1 VSRVLVTGATGF
13 IGRGTLAPLVE
24 RGYEVHAVAR
34 GAGQQAP
41 GVQWH
46 AGDLLAA
53 GTAAEIIDAVRP
65 THLLHLAWEARPGIF
80 WNSPDNLA
88 WVEASLRLLRAFAEA
103 GGERAVLAGTCA
115 EYEWSD
121 EVHCTEG
128 VTPLRP
134 ATLYGAA
141 KHGLH
146 VVAERYA
153 EQAGISLAWGRV
165 FFVYG
170 PHEHPAR
177 LASSVASALVRGE
190 PAGTSAGT
198 QVRDFLYSEDLADA
212 FVALLA
218 SAVDGP
224 VNLAAGDPRPI
235 REVVEAL
242 AAAAG
247 APELLR
253 IGARPTNPAEPAAI
267 TAAVERL
274 RDEVGWAPPRTLEER
289 AADTVAWWR
298 QAGIAGRG

>member
-1 VSRVLVTGATGF
+1 MSRVLVTGATGF
-13 IGRGTLAPLVE
+13 IGRGTLAPLLE

-34 GAGQQAP
+34 GVAAP
-41 GVQWH
+41 GDGVTWH
-46 AGDLLAA
+46 AGDLLEA
-53 GTAAEIIDAVRP
+53 GTAAQVIDAVRP

-80 WNSPDNLA
+80 WSSPDNLA
-88 WVEASLRLLRAFAEA
+88 WVEGSLRLLRAFAEG

-121 EVHCTEG
+121 EVHCSEG

-153 EQAGISLAWGRV
+153 EQAGISLAWGRI

-177 LASSVASALVRGE
+177 LVSSVASALVRGE
-190 PAGTSAGT
+190 PAETSAGT

-218 SAVDGP
+218 SEVEGP
-224 VNLAAGDPRPI
+224 VNLASGDPRTI
-235 REVVEAL
+235 RAVVEAVG
-242 AAAAG
+242 AAAG
-247 APELLR
+247 APERLR

-267 TAAVERL
+267 TAAVDRL
-274 RDEVGWAPPRTLEER
+274 RDDVGWAPPRTLEER
-289 AADTVAWWR
+289 VADTVAWWR
-298 QAGIAGRG
+298 QAGTAGRG